1 VFLKL
6 QPSVQSSLAPH
17 ANQKLSFKYFGPFEI
32 FDRVGAVAYRLKLPN
47 QCTIHLVFHVS

>member
-32 FDRVGAVAYRLKLPN
+32 FDRVGAVAYKLKLPN
-47 QCTIHLVFHVS
+47 HCTIHLVFHVS